1 MKLLLDENLSRR
13 LVPFLVHDY
22 PGTSQVTLLGMEQAS
37 DMSLWQY
44 AKAEGFVIVT
54 RDADFQ
60 EIATVHGHPPSV
72 IWLKTENP
80 SKAITLKLLL
90 DYRERIVEAL
100 EKDGLGVVELRSA

>member
-22 PGTSQVTLLGMEQAS
+22 PGTSQVSLLGMEQAS
-37 DMSLWQY
+37 DMDLWRC
-44 AKAEGFVIVT
+44 AKQENFVVVT

-60 EIATVHGHPPSV
+60 EIALVHGHPPSV

-80 SKAITLKLLL
+80 SKAVTLKLLL
-90 DYRERIVEAL
+90 DYREHIVQAL
-100 EKDGLGVVELRSA
+100 QLDGLGIVELRA

>member
-22 PGTSQVTLLGMEQAS
+22 PGSSQVSLLSLEQSS
-37 DMSLWQY
+37 DMALWHY
-44 AKAEGFVIVT
+44 AKQESYVIVT

-72 IWLKTENP
+72 IWLKTDNP
-80 SKAITLKLLL
+80 SKAVTLKLLL
-90 DYRERIVEAL
+90 DYHEQIIQAL
-100 EKDGLGVVELRSA
+100 EKDGLGIVELRA

>member
-22 PGTSQVTLLGMEQAS
+22 PGTSQVSLLGMEQAS
-37 DMSLWQY
+37 DMDLWRY
-44 AKAEGFVIVT
+44 AKQESFVVVT

-60 EIATVHGHPPSV
+60 EIALVHGHPPSV

-80 SKAITLKLLL
+80 SKAVTLKLLL
-90 DYRERIVEAL
+90 DYREHIVQAL
-100 EKDGLGVVELRSA
+100 QFDGLGIVELRA

>member
-37 DMSLWQY
+37 DIALWQY
-44 AKAEGFVIVT
+44 AKQEGFVIVT

-60 EIATVHGHPPSV
+60 EIALVHGHPPSV

-90 DYRERIVEAL
+90 DYSEHMIQAL
-100 EKDGLGVVELRSA
+100 EKDGLGIVELRA

>member
-22 PGTSQVTLLGMEQAS
+22 PGTSQVSLLGMEQAS
-37 DMSLWQY
+37 DMDLWRY
-44 AKAEGFVIVT
+44 AKQENFVVVT

-60 EIATVHGHPPSV
+60 EIALVHGHPPSV

-80 SKAITLKLLL
+80 SKAVTLKLLL
-90 DYRERIVEAL
+90 DYREHIVQAL
-100 EKDGLGVVELRSA
+100 QLDGLGIVELRA